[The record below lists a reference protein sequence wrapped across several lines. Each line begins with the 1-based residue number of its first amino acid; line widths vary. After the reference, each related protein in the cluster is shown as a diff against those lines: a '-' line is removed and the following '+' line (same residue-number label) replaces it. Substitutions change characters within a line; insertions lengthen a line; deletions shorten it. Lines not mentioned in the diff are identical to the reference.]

1 MQQQQQQSDEEDCSV
16 FTFGGSSNTGCT
28 SVEDTSSSK
37 GEEDVDEFL
46 QFLYGG
52 DGDDMSGWEDDMP
65 WEDIDL
71 VHYAEQAAV
80 DKTIVQ
86 ESKEDQTE
94 HHKYIARQAKKRKGV
109 ACSSSSSS
117 ATIAAASPK
126 PKRSRLSSL
135 EAGEVVYKFP
145 AKLVGA
151 MNVAND
157 EALNKLIREYCVPS
171 VTLNYM
177 DLFSVTGHEK
187 VYNYFLQ
194 LSD

>member
-16 FTFGGSSNTGCT
+16 FTFGDSSNTGCT

-80 DKTIVQ
+80 EAEKKAA
-86 ESKEDQTE
+86 ERA
-94 HHKYIARQAKKRKGV
+94 AR
-109 ACSSSSSS
+109 
-117 ATIAAASPK
+117 AAAV
-126 PKRSRLSSL
+126 
-135 EAGEVVYKFP
+135 GVTVEV
-145 AKLVGA
+145 AMVGA
-151 MNVAND
+151 ERGGAERGRDGWRRRGHRRRCGWRGDVQ
-157 EALNKLIREYCVPS
+157 ALRCGRAA
-171 VTLNYM
+171 
-177 DLFSVTGHEK
+177 LFGG
-187 VYNYFLQ
+187 
-194 LSD
+194 